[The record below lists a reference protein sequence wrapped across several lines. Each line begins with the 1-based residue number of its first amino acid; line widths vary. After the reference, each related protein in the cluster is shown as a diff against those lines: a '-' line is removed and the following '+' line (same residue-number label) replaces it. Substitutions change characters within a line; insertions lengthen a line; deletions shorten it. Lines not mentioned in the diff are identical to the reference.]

1 MGSIEGPCQPDMPH
15 FHPAI
20 WEDTAKTL
28 RIKLVGKVR
37 QCLWVWSGVWSQH
50 HELVTQACSF
60 LFCSADC
67 FLVLSRGRREGGALW
82 PHELDHDGIRSFDG
96 VDKNVQKVQF
106 SLLLWRL
113 EGSLGI
119 CHLRV

>member
-1 MGSIEGPCQPDMPH
+1 MPH
-15 FHPAI
+15 FHPAM

-37 QCLWVWSGVWSQH
+37 QCLWVWLGVWSQH

-67 FLVLSRGRREGGALW
+67 FWYCHMEGGKEVFYG
-82 PHELDHDGIRSFDG
+82 HM
-96 VDKNVQKVQF
+96 N
-106 SLLLWRL
+106 
-113 EGSLGI
+113 
-119 CHLRV
+119 